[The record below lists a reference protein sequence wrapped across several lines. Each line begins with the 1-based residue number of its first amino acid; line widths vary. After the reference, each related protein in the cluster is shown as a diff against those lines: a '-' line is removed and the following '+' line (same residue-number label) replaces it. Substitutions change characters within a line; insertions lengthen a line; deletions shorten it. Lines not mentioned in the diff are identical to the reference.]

1 MLGPGGSPPSYEAAT
16 ALVDSKGGG
25 SGPGGGGRGGGS
37 EGGRARGSKVVKKE
51 KITRSP
57 SAFLLFTKEK
67 RPEMEKGLTFGEQQ
81 KVLSAAWKVRGGGK
95 REEGGREGG
104 SKEERSDGEQKKCG
118 SVDAGCSIFI
128 G

>member
-1 MLGPGGSPPSYEAAT
+1 
-16 ALVDSKGGG
+16 
-25 SGPGGGGRGGGS
+25 
-37 EGGRARGSKVVKKE
+37 VKKE

-95 REEGGREGG
+95 REGGREG
-104 SKEERSDGEQKKCG
+104 RREQSGKVRWRTKK
-118 SVDAGCSIFI
+118 VWQRGC
-128 G
+128 